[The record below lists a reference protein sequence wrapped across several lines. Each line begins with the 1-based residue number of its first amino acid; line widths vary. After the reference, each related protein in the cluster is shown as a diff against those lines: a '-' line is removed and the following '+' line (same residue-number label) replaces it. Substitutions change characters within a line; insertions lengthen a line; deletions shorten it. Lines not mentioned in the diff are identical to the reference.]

1 MYALIFKTKTR
12 DSKPVFC
19 VIPYNGEDLKIPAS
33 GSPTIIKEMYRV
45 SGILV
50 ASECASHKQA
60 RDYVY
65 RAGGKRM

>member
-1 MYALIFKTKTR
+1 MYALILKTKTG
-12 DSKPVFC
+12 DDKPRFRV
-19 VIPYNGEDLKIPAS
+19 VPYNGEDLKIPAS
-33 GSPTIIKEMYRV
+33 GSPTIVKEMYRV

-60 RDYVY
+60 REYVY